1 MEMRAP
7 CDAVGQFLRQD
18 RVRRPLED
26 RNRKGNS
33 ASRKHPKDAKVWI
46 CAMHAYDD
54 DEDNVHEKD
63 ITKYHVD
70 EFPSGKDEVGVPQ
83 GSDDAGSDES
93 DLFEES
99 EGDEPPPKKHK
110 KVQGPPG

>member
-1 MEMRAP
+1 MLPAT
-7 CDAVGQFLRQD
+7 LW
-18 RVRRPLED
+18 
-26 RNRKGNS
+26 GNS
-33 ASRKHPKDAKVWI
+33 YAKTEYGDLWKTATERVTVLRKHPKDAKVWI